1 LRILFMGT
9 PRFACPPLKRLICEE
24 EVIGVVTQPDR
35 PSGRGRKLVPSPVK
49 QLAEKKGIP
58 LYQPSRV
65 NQPSFI
71 CQVKRIAPDLIVS
84 VAFGQILSPEIL
96 SIPKICC
103 INLHPSL
110 LPRYRGPAPIQ
121 RAIIRGEKET
131 GVTVQRMEEEVDKG
145 MIILQRKIPIDI
157 SDTARDLEEKLSLL
171 GADVLIEAIKKIR
184 EGSVEYIPQN
194 EAEASYAP
202 KIKKEEGRI
211 DWSEPSLKIHNKVRG
226 LNPYPGAFTFL
237 QIRGRKTRLKIWQ
250 TELVNDDLSKQQKKI
265 LPGEIFQIKKEIGFT
280 VRTGNG
286 LLLIKRVQL
295 PDRKPISGYDF
306 IKGYQIKEGVILGG

>member
-65 NQPSFI
+65 NQSSFI

-84 VAFGQILSPEIL
+84 AAFGQILSPEFL

-110 LPRYRGPAPIQ
+110 LPRYRGPAPVQ

-157 SDTARDLEEKLSLL
+157 SDTAGDLEEKLSLL
-171 GADVLIEAIKKIR
+171 GADVLIEVIRKIK

-226 LNPYPGAFTFL
+226 LNPYPGAFT
-237 QIRGRKTRLKIWQ
+237 
-250 TELVNDDLSKQQKKI
+250 LSKQHKKI
-265 LPGEIFQIKKEIGFT
+265 LPGEIFQIKKEIGFM
-280 VRTGNG
+280 VKTGDG
-286 LLLIKRVQL
+286 MLLIKRMQL